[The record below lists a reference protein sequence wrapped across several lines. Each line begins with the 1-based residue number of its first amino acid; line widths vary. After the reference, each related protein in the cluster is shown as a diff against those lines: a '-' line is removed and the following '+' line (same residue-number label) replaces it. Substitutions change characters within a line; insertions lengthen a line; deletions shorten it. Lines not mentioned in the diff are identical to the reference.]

1 MIGRM
6 IATLLVVSAGLS
18 LRVPQEEPAGSRL
31 PESPMTAPLYLAE
44 EPPECRSLRSIRIP
58 IDVPAEAG
66 PDRRRGRTTE
76 EALELARSLQG
87 MLRAGAEFET
97 LARTHSR
104 SPQARE
110 GGVLGTYPRG
120 VLLPSFDR
128 FLFTAGIGDVSEP
141 IVEGEAVHLLQR
153 IERWAACRQIF
164 LKGRGDDVRAKA
176 QELVERLRGGEDYLA
191 LAREHSDDPKSA
203 RRGGAWSIFERGA
216 DDTLLKKAT
225 FDASVGEIFGPLHSP
240 LGFHIGKR
248 EALEVEH
255 DPASGFAGLRE
266 SNWVRATGLLVAHEK
281 GKEIR
286 ARRTLIAANDL
297 ATELFALARA
307 RELPLAKLAKEH
319 TDEPGGRER
328 AGDLGWIY
336 RGNPNRL
343 RPLEKLFL
351 VRPGTLLE
359 PRHTDEGWILLQRT
373 H

>member
-1 MIGRM
+1 
-6 IATLLVVSAGLS
+6 
-18 LRVPQEEPAGSRL
+18 
-31 PESPMTAPLYLAE
+31 
-44 EPPECRSLRSIRIP
+44 
-58 IDVPAEAG
+58 
-66 PDRRRGRTTE
+66 
-76 EALELARSLQG
+76 

-191 LAREHSDDPKSA
+191 LAREHPDDPKSA

-286 ARRTLIAANDL
+286 FGTFTVLHNGVLVQDNAEIWDGRTNSRRPVSADYKQPFFIQDHGSKVSYRNIWV
-297 ATELFALARA
+297 
-307 RELPLAKLAKEH
+307 REIERKPL
-319 TDEPGGRER
+319 RE
-328 AGDLGWIY
+328 
-336 RGNPNRL
+336 
-343 RPLEKLFL
+343 K
-351 VRPGTLLE
+351 
-359 PRHTDEGWILLQRT
+359 
-373 H
+373 